1 MKSKILLSSALAS
14 TVLLSQVNISDAAEK
29 TNEKSE
35 VSEIIKDKKSKIKSE
50 SPQIKIKN
58 SVNNQSDNGST
69 KYSNQDYSEPGKF
82 DSSTKLY
89 DFGVGDSRSGSTNAL
104 NLESKMSDN
113 DVSIKHK
120 DVVDKKSNI
129 AYVLTPSGNNDNLY
143 FAGTAF
149 AIDNHTLIT
158 NDHVIRDHTDDS
170 GFKPHDASQVKINPN
185 RDTSKEY
192 VPQEITPTN
201 IKMLKSADAAIITVK
216 EDLSKTMTISKIADE
231 SSINDMKQNDD
242 ITVSGYPGSQDHAGE
257 VGGSYGPKGTPYDSK
272 AKFISNATSIHPVAY
287 YKGYFE
293 KGMSGSPIYN
303 NNGEIIGVHAGA
315 VGSENGNK
323 TDVGYGYTF
332 TKEFRKNILEA
343 LPQLDTSKADEP
355 KADEPKAEDPKT
367 DEPKND
373 EPKADEP
380 KAEDPKTDE
389 PKNDEPK
396 VEDPKDDDLKADEP
410 KAEDPKVDEPSNED
424 PKDDEPSTENPKDD
438 EPKDDEPS
446 NEDPKDDEP
455 KDDEP
460 SNEDP
465 KDDEPSTEDPKDDE
479 PKAEDPKDDEPSN
492 EDPKTDEP
500 SNEDPKDDEPSNE
513 DPKDD
518 EPSND
523 EPSNDEP
530 STEDPKDD
538 EPSIENPK
546 DDDTSNDNTSNNN
559 TTDSNKSDNE
569 SKDYDK
575 DDELSKDLDNISS
588 DNNTSDSQTPTK
600 IEVSDGLDR
609 DVDKN
614 EEDKNRQN
622 AIEKTNENKETSK
635 DESNNDSK
643 TKDDNDSKDDKDEK
657 ETSKDDS
664 NDKDDKETSKDKP
677 EDKNDNE
684 SIKNDSNDNKNDKDD
699 DNNDVNTTE
708 KVNNETPENEPYTEN
723 NETPNTEP
731 EPSNDESVS
740 PNVEDNNDSVI
751 PEPIQQVAESLPDT
765 GSTVGNI
772 GLYGSIILAAAG
784 GSILLARKF
793 LTK

>member
-323 TDVGYGYTF
+323 ADVGYGYTF

-396 VEDPKDDDLKADEP
+396 ADEPKTEDPKTEDPKAEDPKTDEPKNDEPKVEDPKDDDLKADEP
-410 KAEDPKVDEPSNED
+410 KVEDPKVDEPSNEDPKDDEPSTEDPKDDEPSNED

-438 EPKDDEPS
+438 EPKD
-446 NEDPKDDEP
+446 EDPKG
-455 KDDEP
+455 
-460 SNEDP
+460 
-465 KDDEPSTEDPKDDE
+465 DEPSTEDPKDDE
-479 PKAEDPKDDEPSN
+479 PSN
-492 EDPKTDEP
+492 
-500 SNEDPKDDEPSNE
+500 
-513 DPKDD
+513 D

-588 DNNTSDSQTPTK
+588 DNNTNDSQTPTK

-609 DVDKN
+609 DVNKD

-635 DESNNDSK
+635 DESKDESK
-643 TKDDNDSKDDKDEK
+643 DKSKDESKEKDNKDEKDDKDNKESSKDDSENKNDK

-664 NDKDDKETSKDKP
+664 K
-677 EDKNDNE
+677 DKNDDE
-684 SIKNDSNDNKNDKDD
+684 STKNDSKDD
-699 DNNDVNTTE
+699 YNNDINTSE
-708 KVNNETPENEPYTEN
+708 KANNETPKNEPYTNN
-723 NETPNTEP
+723 NETPSTEP
-731 EPSNDESVS
+731 ETSNDESVS
-740 PNVEDNNDSVI
+740 PNVEDNNDSVM

-765 GSTVGNI
+765 GSTIGNI